1 MVRRYSQLMQVAVMR
16 GCGAN
21 LEVSYK
27 DVQDRQ
33 NFSSFGTP
41 GCSSKFPNYSASSSS
56 VVVHGTSHIVD

>member
-1 MVRRYSQLMQVAVMR
+1 MVRQYSQLMQVAVMR

-33 NFSSFGTP
+33 NFQLVWDSWL
-41 GCSSKFPNYSASSSS
+41 
-56 VVVHGTSHIVD
+56 